1 MLDLHAL
8 RAPRVLMA
16 GSALALGLAVAG
28 CGESVANRTVSG
40 AGIGA
45 GAGAAAGALAGDP
58 VTGAAIG
65 AAGGALAGALTEE
78 DDINLGDPLVD
89 LD

>member
-1 MLDLHAL
+1 MLDLHGL

-16 GSALALGLAVAG
+16 GSALALGLVVAG
-28 CGESVANRTVSG
+28 CGDSTANRTVSG

-58 VTGAAIG
+58 LTGAAIG
-65 AAGGALAGALTEE
+65 AAGGALTGALTDE
-78 DDINLGDPLVD
+78 DDINLGDPVLDVD
-89 LD
+89 

>member
-1 MLDLHAL
+1 MLDLHAI
-8 RAPRVLMA
+8 RAPRILMA
-16 GSALALGLAVAG
+16 GTALALGLAVAG
-28 CGESVANRTVSG
+28 CGDSVANRTVSG

-45 GAGAAAGALAGDP
+45 AGGAAAGALAGDP

-65 AAGGALAGALTEE
+65 AAGGALTGALTDE
-78 DDINLGDPLVD
+78 DDINLGKPVVD